1 MTNEKN
7 YILIQPGATQICGL
21 VAVPKDPTGIGHE
34 LYGPFP
40 SDRHA
45 RNHALELRKE
55 YEDYD
60 HFQVVLLT
68 AQNIGR
74 PIQAKDKT

>member
-21 VAVPKDPTGIGHE
+21 VAVPKDPTGIG
-34 LYGPFP
+34 
-40 SDRHA
+40 HA